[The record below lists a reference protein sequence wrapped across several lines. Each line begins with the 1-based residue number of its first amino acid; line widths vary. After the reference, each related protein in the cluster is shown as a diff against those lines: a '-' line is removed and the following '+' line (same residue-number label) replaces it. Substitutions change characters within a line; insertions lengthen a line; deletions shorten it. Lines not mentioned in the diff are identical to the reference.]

1 MPQSALTLTYKQISE
16 TMPEQTD
23 ENEEIMDDS
32 VWQHC
37 PLPGE
42 NMVKIKIWKFSWKN
56 EIKLGFKFYRFQGF
70 QKSYPGI

>member
-42 NMVKIKIWKFSWKN
+42 NMVKIKI
-56 EIKLGFKFYRFQGF
+56 
-70 QKSYPGI
+70 